1 MNFPMKLTYSLLLP
15 ALFLL
20 NSSGQEVTIKSQT
33 LETTLEFEATFI
45 PEQPIVFKIEP
56 NQWSQFIISELVQH
70 GTSVKKDQVIIAFEA
85 ENYQRHLAETKEDAK
100 VRAIALAKAERQLA
114 DLKTN
119 TPRLL
124 EGLKLA
130 HDRAK
135 EALDYFTS
143 TGKALQEEE
152 AIESLKRSQ
161 RSLSYQEEELK
172 QLLKMYK
179 EDGITEETEEIILK
193 RQRASVKSAEFSVKK
208 AELTSK
214 WALEKTIP
222 RQAVDLKRTYAD
234 ALLAYETGIVNLPRA
249 LEEETLA
256 FTKTQR
262 SHTKLDQDQRE
273 LIDDGKLMN
282 LKAPTDGTIYHGKID
297 ENSWSIEGTSKYLFK
312 SGSVPANTVFMSFI
326 PTTSTLTLQGAIS
339 QKEVLKL
346 PREAK
351 GTASVEGLEESN
363 FPVTLTQID
372 GAPNTS
378 GQYGLGLSVEL
389 PKDSSIVTGMKG
401 KVRLVTYRKENA
413 ISIPP
418 NAIVRDC
425 GKTTVK
431 LKMAD
436 GKHETREVKTG
447 RSVNGNIE
455 ILEGLEADQVIF
467 IPGDTDPLSK
477 DSVE

>member
-1 MNFPMKLTYSLLLP
+1 MNLPMKLTYYLLLP

-20 NSSGQEVTIKSQT
+20 NSSGRELTIKSQT

-100 VRAIALAKAERQLA
+100 VRALALAKAERQLA

-193 RQRASVKSAEFSVKK
+193 RQRAGV
-208 AELTSK
+208 
-214 WALEKTIP
+214 
-222 RQAVDLKRTYAD
+222 
-234 ALLAYETGIVNLPRA
+234 
-249 LEEETLA
+249 
-256 FTKTQR
+256 
-262 SHTKLDQDQRE
+262 
-273 LIDDGKLMN
+273 
-282 LKAPTDGTIYHGKID
+282 
-297 ENSWSIEGTSKYLFK
+297 
-312 SGSVPANTVFMSFI
+312 
-326 PTTSTLTLQGAIS
+326 
-339 QKEVLKL
+339 
-346 PREAK
+346 
-351 GTASVEGLEESN
+351 
-363 FPVTLTQID
+363 
-372 GAPNTS
+372 
-378 GQYGLGLSVEL
+378 
-389 PKDSSIVTGMKG
+389 
-401 KVRLVTYRKENA
+401 
-413 ISIPP
+413 
-418 NAIVRDC
+418 
-425 GKTTVK
+425 
-431 LKMAD
+431 
-436 GKHETREVKTG
+436 
-447 RSVNGNIE
+447 
-455 ILEGLEADQVIF
+455 
-467 IPGDTDPLSK
+467 
-477 DSVE
+477 

>member
-1 MNFPMKLTYSLLLP
+1 MKLTYSLLLP

-20 NSSGQEVTIKSQT
+20 NSSGREVTIKSQT

-70 GTSVKKDQVIIAFEA
+70 GTSIKKDQVIIAFEA

-179 EDGITEETEEIILK
+179 EDGITEETEEI
-193 RQRASVKSAEFSVKK
+193 EF
-208 AELTSK
+208 
-214 WALEKTIP
+214 P
-222 RQAVDLKRTYAD
+222 
-234 ALLAYETGIVNLPRA
+234 
-249 LEEETLA
+249 
-256 FTKTQR
+256 
-262 SHTKLDQDQRE
+262 
-273 LIDDGKLMN
+273 
-282 LKAPTDGTIYHGKID
+282 
-297 ENSWSIEGTSKYLFK
+297 
-312 SGSVPANTVFMSFI
+312 
-326 PTTSTLTLQGAIS
+326 
-339 QKEVLKL
+339 
-346 PREAK
+346 
-351 GTASVEGLEESN
+351 SN
-363 FPVTLTQID
+363 
-372 GAPNTS
+372 
-378 GQYGLGLSVEL
+378 
-389 PKDSSIVTGMKG
+389 K
-401 KVRLVTYRKENA
+401 
-413 ISIPP
+413 
-418 NAIVRDC
+418 
-425 GKTTVK
+425 
-431 LKMAD
+431 
-436 GKHETREVKTG
+436 
-447 RSVNGNIE
+447 
-455 ILEGLEADQVIF
+455 
-467 IPGDTDPLSK
+467 
-477 DSVE
+477 

>member
-1 MNFPMKLTYSLLLP
+1 MKSTYSLLLP
-15 ALFLL
+15 ALLFV
-20 NSSGQEVTIKSQT
+20 NSFGRELTIKSRT
-33 LETTLEFEATFI
+33 LETSLELDATFI
-45 PEQPIVFKIEP
+45 PEQPTLFKIEP
-56 NQWSQFIISELVQH
+56 DQWSQFIIAELVEH
-70 GTSVKKDQVIIAFEA
+70 GSSVKKNQSVITFEA
-85 ENYQRHLAETKEDAK
+85 EDYQRHLAETKEDAK

-114 DLKTN
+114 DFKTN
-119 TPRLL
+119 TPRVL

-135 EALDYFTS
+135 ESLDYFTL

-152 AIESLKRSQ
+152 AIETLKRSQ

-208 AELTSK
+208 AELNSK

-222 RQAVDLKRTYAD
+222 RQAVDLQRTYAD
-234 ALLAYETGIVNLPRA
+234 ALLEYETGKINLPRA
-249 LEEETLA
+249 VEEATLA
-256 FTKTQR
+256 FSKTQR

-273 LIDDGKLMN
+273 LIDDSTLMN
-282 LKAPTDGTIYHGKID
+282 LKAPTNGIIYYGKID
-297 ENSWSIEGTSKYLFK
+297 ENSWTIDGTSKYLFK
-312 SGSVPANTVFMSFI
+312 AGSVPSNTVFMSFI
-326 PTTSTLTLQGAIS
+326 PNTNTLTLQGAIS
-339 QKEVLKL
+339 QKELLKL
-346 PREAK
+346 PSEVK
-351 GTASVEGLEESN
+351 GTASVEGLEETT
-363 FPVTLTQID
+363 FPVALTRVD
-372 GAPNTS
+372 SAPNSS
-378 GQYGLGLSVEL
+378 GQFGLGLSVEL

-401 KVRLVTYRKENA
+401 KVRLITYRKENA

-418 NAIVRDC
+418 NAITRDSD
-425 GKTTVK
+425 KSTVK

-455 ILEGLEADQVIF
+455 ILQGLEVDQVIF
-467 IPGDTDPLSK
+467 VPGDANTFTK
-477 DSVE
+477 DSAE

>member
-1 MNFPMKLTYSLLLP
+1 MKLTYSLLLP

-20 NSSGQEVTIKSQT
+20 NSSGRELTIKSQT

-193 RQRASVKSAEFSVKK
+193 RQRAGV
-208 AELTSK
+208 
-214 WALEKTIP
+214 
-222 RQAVDLKRTYAD
+222 
-234 ALLAYETGIVNLPRA
+234 
-249 LEEETLA
+249 
-256 FTKTQR
+256 
-262 SHTKLDQDQRE
+262 
-273 LIDDGKLMN
+273 
-282 LKAPTDGTIYHGKID
+282 
-297 ENSWSIEGTSKYLFK
+297 
-312 SGSVPANTVFMSFI
+312 
-326 PTTSTLTLQGAIS
+326 
-339 QKEVLKL
+339 
-346 PREAK
+346 
-351 GTASVEGLEESN
+351 
-363 FPVTLTQID
+363 
-372 GAPNTS
+372 
-378 GQYGLGLSVEL
+378 
-389 PKDSSIVTGMKG
+389 
-401 KVRLVTYRKENA
+401 
-413 ISIPP
+413 
-418 NAIVRDC
+418 
-425 GKTTVK
+425 
-431 LKMAD
+431 
-436 GKHETREVKTG
+436 
-447 RSVNGNIE
+447 
-455 ILEGLEADQVIF
+455 
-467 IPGDTDPLSK
+467 
-477 DSVE
+477 

>member
-1 MNFPMKLTYSLLLP
+1 M
-15 ALFLL
+15 
-20 NSSGQEVTIKSQT
+20 
-33 LETTLEFEATFI
+33 
-45 PEQPIVFKIEP
+45 
-56 NQWSQFIISELVQH
+56 
-70 GTSVKKDQVIIAFEA
+70 
-85 ENYQRHLAETKEDAK
+85 
-100 VRAIALAKAERQLA
+100 
-114 DLKTN
+114 
-119 TPRLL
+119 
-124 EGLKLA
+124 
-130 HDRAK
+130 
-135 EALDYFTS
+135 
-143 TGKALQEEE
+143 
-152 AIESLKRSQ
+152 
-161 RSLSYQEEELK
+161 
-172 QLLKMYK
+172 
-179 EDGITEETEEIILK
+179 
-193 RQRASVKSAEFSVKK
+193 
-208 AELTSK
+208 
-214 WALEKTIP
+214 
-222 RQAVDLKRTYAD
+222 
-234 ALLAYETGIVNLPRA
+234 AYETGIVNLPRA

-312 SGSVPANTVFMSFI
+312 SGSLPANTVFMSFI

-418 NAIVRDC
+418 NAIVRDS